1 MHRIALLAA
10 AFALAACSARSPW
23 AGGSAKSPVA
33 TPETEAADVAVVGT
47 APAAPAAAGESGE
60 AVAATPAAPAKYSW
74 QVKKEGEETAEAK
87 QPATGAPADET
98 RARILALR
106 LESGMLAFTR
116 KEKPDDGAF
125 LQLTKGDKALLI
137 RVLRSDD
144 TMTVADI
151 PAGQDPAKTPT
162 LEVGD
167 EVGCG
172 TPSDLPPQ

>member
-10 AFALAACSARSPW
+10 AIALAACSARSPW
-23 AGGSAKSPVA
+23 AGGSAKPPVS
-33 TPETEAADVAVVGT
+33 TPETEAPAVAAAPAASGENAA
-47 APAAPAAAGESGE
+47 APAAPGA
-60 AVAATPAAPAKYSW
+60 AKYSW
-74 QVKKEGEETAEAK
+74 QAKKEGEATDEAK
-87 QPATGAPADET
+87 KPSTGAPSDET
-98 RARILALR
+98 KARILALR
-106 LESGMLAFTR
+106 PESGMLAFAR
-116 KEKPDDGAF
+116 KEKPDDGSF

-151 PAGQDPAKTPT
+151 PAGQDPAKTPA

-167 EVGCG
+167 EVSCG